1 MLEIVASTRSRGRA
15 EAWSLALS
23 SQEIANRV
31 RSSHGVWQLSVE
43 EREAARARA
52 VIDAYEREN
61 VARPAAPEAPRE
73 YGPTG
78 IGFAL
83 AAAILLF
90 FLVTGPRD
98 FSVAWFE
105 RGSGDAAAI
114 LAGELWRAATALTLH
129 ADFTHAFG
137 NALACALFVTVVCR
151 AYGPGAGSALILVSG
166 IAGNLMNAAYHEA
179 HHSSVGASTA
189 LFGAIGILAGMQFT
203 RRRRQQTRRTR
214 AWIPLAGGLGLLA
227 MLGTGERA
235 DLGAHL
241 FGLLAGAGLG
251 AGAALWIGRPPG
263 AAAQWLLGAGAL
275 ATLSAA
281 WLVALG

>member
-1 MLEIVASTRSRGRA
+1 MLEIVASTRSRQRA

-23 SQEIANRV
+23 SQGISNGLGSARG
-31 RSSHGVWQLSVE
+31 SWQLSVDE
-43 EREAARARA
+43 GEAARARA
-52 VIDAYEREN
+52 VVDAYEREN
-61 VARPAAPEAPRE
+61 LARPELPEAVPE
-73 YGPTG
+73 YGRTG

-90 FLVTGPRD
+90 FAVTGPRD

-114 LAGELWRAATALTLH
+114 LSGELWRAVTALTLH

-151 AYGPGAGSALILVSG
+151 AHGPGVGGALILAAGV
-166 IAGNLMNAAYHEA
+166 AGNLMNAAYHEA

-189 LFGAIGILAGMQFT
+189 LFGAVGILAGTQFA
-203 RRRRQQTRRTR
+203 RRSRLRSRRAR

-227 MLGTGERA
+227 MLGTGARA

-241 FGLLAGAGLG
+241 FGLLAGTGLG
-251 AGAALWIGRPPG
+251 AAFAHWIGRPPG
-263 AAAQWLLGAGAL
+263 AVAQWLAGACAL
-275 ATLSAA
+275 ATLPIA
-281 WLVALG
+281 WLLALR